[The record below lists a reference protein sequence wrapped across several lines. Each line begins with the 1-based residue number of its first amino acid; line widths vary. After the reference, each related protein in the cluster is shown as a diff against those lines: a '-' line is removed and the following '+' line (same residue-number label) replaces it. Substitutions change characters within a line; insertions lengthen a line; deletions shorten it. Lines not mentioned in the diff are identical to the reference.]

1 MDKKQ
6 FRQHQDDWRQA
17 LISHKKESGRALE
30 GTTIRVALALQH
42 YEHAA
47 EDEDQC
53 CAFPTRLSLAVRLGL
68 DGDPKHKRRTI
79 TKHLTALEQ
88 AGFIVKVR
96 EGIRPTYEH
105 PKGQSA
111 KWILTIPNADKERLA
126 TMWDEPV
133 SADEVGGQSEQV
145 GGSTEHSRGV
155 NCAPKEFSLPTKGAQ
170 LAHPTTPDYQP
181 LTNQPLT
188 ASTYAQNEFEHRQS
202 ISNIDGFSDEE
213 EKNRQMW
220 QERYAASVS
229 GTAVEDVP
237 YFEAVKLFEELM
249 CDERRSNWES
259 TFFYGVKSAA
269 EESYNPDVGTGADE
283 FASELVFIG
292 DYGSRELPAAEPL
305 TSQDEDRP
313 F

>member
-53 CAFPTRLSLAVRLGL
+53 CAFPTRLSLTTRLGL

-111 KWILTIPNADKERLA
+111 KWILTIPNADKGRLA

-133 SADEVGGQSEQV
+133 SADGVGGQSEQV

-181 LTNQPLT
+181 QTDQPLT
-188 ASTYAQNEFEHRQS
+188 HTREASEVEINSFFETKDIEEF
-202 ISNIDGFSDEE
+202 
-213 EKNRQMW
+213 KKA
-220 QERYAASVS
+220 Y
-229 GTAVEDVP
+229 P
-237 YFEAVKLFEELM
+237 
-249 CDERRSNWES
+249 
-259 TFFYGVKSAA
+259 KSAPTYLLKPA
-269 EESYNPDVGTGADE
+269 YQEAISQGATPTLLLHAAIAYAIECEETHQDVRYRTFPTKFLTDE
-283 FASELVFIG
+283 TWRDYASEE
-292 DYGSRELPAAEPL
+292 RPL
-305 TSQDEDRP
+305 TRAQKEEQRRYWWEQQEEDRP